1 MEAGQIRHAE
11 FDEQQ
16 WEREYEKW
24 RDFHSVLFQM
34 TSAAKKKDV
43 DQLFAAWRGILATFG
58 FPPTYEELRIAS
70 LEMILDINLD
80 IPWHRHVAFIV
91 SHIKWQRSPEA
102 RKIAELAK
110 KEGKPMEQ
118 VVVELFSEAKRKIG
132 NP

>member
-1 MEAGQIRHAE
+1 MEAQIRHAE
-11 FDEQQ
+11 WDEQQ
-16 WEREYEKW
+16 WDREYEKW

-34 TSAAKKKDV
+34 TSSAKKKDV

-80 IPWHRHVAFIV
+80 IPWFRHIAYVC
-91 SHIKWQRSPEA
+91 SHVKWQRSPEA
-102 RKIAELAK
+102 RQIAELAK
-110 KEGKPMEQ
+110 KDGKPMEQ
-118 VVVELFSEAKRKIG
+118 IVVELISEAKRKIG